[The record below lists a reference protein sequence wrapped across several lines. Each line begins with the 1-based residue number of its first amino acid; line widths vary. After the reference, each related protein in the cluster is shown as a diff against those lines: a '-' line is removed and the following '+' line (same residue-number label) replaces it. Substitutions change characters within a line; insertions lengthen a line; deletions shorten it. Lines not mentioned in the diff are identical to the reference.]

1 VILVALAIV
10 ASTVVGVAAERRWG
24 PGALLATKWIVR
36 TLLWTVMPFVA
47 FVTIN
52 RLDLGGGVGG
62 GLALAWVVALVV
74 GLLAWIASR
83 VLDLP
88 APTSGALIVSTIV
101 ANTGYLGIPL
111 CAALFGSD
119 AIGPAVAYDVLVNT
133 LLFLTVGFA
142 IGAGMGTKAG
152 ETAADRVKSF
162 VVRNPPLVAVILA
175 LVLPHDLAPEVLH
188 DVVELLVFIVLP
200 VGFFI
205 VGVTLSSEAEEGIKV
220 FPPPL
225 TRPVA
230 VVLALRLVVAPA
242 TMLGLSAITFDVP
255 DAYIVEAGMA
265 TGVNALVVGH
275 AYGLDLRLTSGAVAW
290 TTAVVVAAAV
300 ALALV

>member
-1 VILVALAIV
+1 MILVALAIV
-10 ASTVVGVAAERRWG
+10 ASTAIGVAAERRWG
-24 PGALLATKWIVR
+24 AGALVATKWIVR
-36 TLLWTVMPFVA
+36 GLLWTLMPFVA

-52 RLDLGGGVGG
+52 QLDLGGGVGG
-62 GLALAWVVALVV
+62 GLVLAWVVSLVI
-74 GLLAWIASR
+74 GLLAWLAAR
-83 VLDLP
+83 AMDLP
-88 APTSGALIVSTIV
+88 APSTGALIVSTIV

-111 CAALFGSD
+111 CAALLGSD

-152 ETAADRVKSF
+152 ETTRDRVKSF
-162 VVRNPPLVAVILA
+162 VLRNPPLVAVVLA

-205 VGVTLSSEAEEGIKV
+205 VGVTLANEAEEGVKV

-225 TRPVA
+225 TRPVL
-230 VVLALRLVVAPA
+230 VVVGLRLAIAPA
-242 TMLGLSAITFDVP
+242 AMFGLSALTFDVP

-275 AYGLDLRLTSGAVAW
+275 AYGLDLRLTSAAVAW
-290 TTAVVVAAAV
+290 TTALVVVAAVAV
-300 ALALV
+300 ALV

>member
-1 VILVALAIV
+1 MILVALAIV

-24 PGALLATKWIVR
+24 AGALLATKWIVR
-36 TLLWTVMPFVA
+36 ALLWTVMPFVA

-83 VLDLP
+83 TLDLP

-111 CAALFGSD
+111 CAALLGSD

-152 ETAADRVKSF
+152 ETAAERVKSF
-162 VVRNPPLVAVILA
+162 VVRNPPLVAVVLA

-225 TRPVA
+225 TRPVV

-242 TMLGLSAITFDVP
+242 TMFALSALTFDVP

-290 TTAVVVAAAV
+290 TTAVVVVAAV
-300 ALALV
+300 GVALV

>member
-1 VILVALAIV
+1 MILVALAIV

-24 PGALLATKWIVR
+24 AQALVTTKWIVR
-36 TLLWTVMPFVA
+36 VLLWTVLPFVA

-62 GLALAWVVALVV
+62 GLVLAWIVALVV
-74 GLLAWIASR
+74 GLLAWLAAR
-83 VLDLP
+83 AMDLP
-88 APTSGALIVSTIV
+88 APSTGALIVSTIV

-111 CAALFGSD
+111 CAALLGSD

-152 ETAADRVKSF
+152 ETARDRIRSF
-162 VVRNPPLVAVILA
+162 VVRNPPMLAVILA
-175 LVLPHDLAPEVLH
+175 LVLPHDLAPDVLH
-188 DVVELLVFIVLP
+188 DVVELLVFVILP

-205 VGVTLSSEAEEGIKV
+205 VGVTLSSETEEGAAT
-220 FPPPL
+220 FPPPM

-230 VVLALRLVVAPA
+230 VSIGLRLVLAPA
-242 TMLGLSAITFDVP
+242 LMFGLSALTFDVP

-275 AYGLDLRLTSGAVAW
+275 AYGLDLRLTSASVAW
-290 TTAVVVAAAV
+290 TTALVVAGAVVVA
-300 ALALV
+300 LV

>member
-1 VILVALAIV
+1 MILLALAIV
-10 ASTVVGVAAERRWG
+10 ASTAVGAVAERRWG
-24 PGALLATKWIVR
+24 ARTMAATQWIVR
-36 TLLWTVMPFVA
+36 ALLWTVLPFVA

-52 RLDLGGGVGG
+52 QLDLGGGVGG
-62 GLALAWVVALVV
+62 GLVLAWVVAFLV
-74 GLLAWIASR
+74 GALAWVAGR
-83 VLDLP
+83 AMDLP
-88 APTSGALIVSTIV
+88 APSAGALIVSTIV

-111 CAALFGSD
+111 SAALFGSD

-152 ETAADRVKSF
+152 ETVADRVRAF
-162 VVRNPPLVAVILA
+162 VLRNPPLIAVVLA
-175 LVLPHDLAPEVLH
+175 VVLPHDLAPDVLH
-188 DVVELLVFIVLP
+188 DVVELLVFVILP
-200 VGFFI
+200 IGFFI
-205 VGVTLSSEAEEGIKV
+205 VGVTLSSEAEEGKLT

-230 VVLALRLVVAPA
+230 VVVGLRLAVAPA
-242 TMLGLSAITFDVP
+242 AMFGLSALTFDVP

-290 TTAVVVAAAV
+290 TTALVVVGAV
-300 ALALV
+300 IVDLV